1 MITQFRWEVRP
12 RFFFQKLRMS
22 IRQVI
27 WNFEL
32 NPSKGSG
39 VIKIPKKFPFWG
51 GEGFRAKKN
60 FVLSLVDQMVTAY
73 KFWSQSA
80 QKSGQMHRCTDRYS
94 IALRDRIW
102 NSKCSKPTCLSKH
115 IKFSKSMQHPIFSYR
130 FPYYIEGLETKTKS
144 VPQSWKENHAT
155 LHFYYLSNH

>member
-1 MITQFRWEVRP
+1 
-12 RFFFQKLRMS
+12 MS

-60 FVLSLVDQMVTAY
+60 FVLSSVDQMVTAY
-73 KFWSQSA
+73 QFWSQSA
-80 QKSGQMHRCTDRYS
+80 QKSGHTQTDRHS
-94 IALRDRIW
+94 IALRDRI
-102 NSKCSKPTCLSKH
+102 NEYSTHVSKNKKNMLPTL
-115 IKFSKSMQHPIFSYR
+115 FLM
-130 FPYYIEGLETKTKS
+130 
-144 VPQSWKENHAT
+144 T
-155 LHFYYLSNH
+155 LINN